1 MSMTVTHTPTESPEE
16 EPAPERSVWQ
26 YLWTGISGGIL
37 ALVLGLAM
45 LVVGLP
51 AVIGGMPVTV
61 LSGSMEP
68 SYSPGD
74 LVVVQD
80 TAAEDVRVGE
90 VLTYQLRSDDPTLV
104 THRVISREMSSQGG
118 IQFITQGDTNSAPD
132 AEPVGN
138 HQVVGTV
145 WYTIPKLGWVNQAI
159 SGPTRQWLI
168 PAVAG
173 LLFLYATWNISIGF
187 RHRNRDRNGGPP
199 AGQ

>member
-1 MSMTVTHTPTESPEE
+1 MSTIVTTPGTKATDQ
-16 EPAPERSVWQ
+16 EPPAERSVWQ

-37 ALVLGLAM
+37 ALVLGLAV
-45 LVVGLP
+45 LVIGLP
-51 AVIGGMPVTV
+51 AVVGGMPVTV

-74 LVVVQD
+74 LVVLRD
-80 TAAEDVRVGE
+80 TPAEDVLVGQ

-104 THRVISREMSSQGG
+104 THRVLSREMSSEGG
-118 IQFITQGDTNSAPD
+118 TQFITQGDANQAPD
-132 AEPVGN
+132 AEPVQE

-159 SGPTRQWLI
+159 SGETRQWLI

-173 LLFLYATWNISIGF
+173 LLFLYAAWTFLGGLIG
-187 RHRNRDRNGGPP
+187 RNRKP
-199 AGQ
+199 AA